1 MKLVVVSAGLSVPS
15 STRLL
20 ADRLAAA
27 TGQYTSVDVQVV
39 ELRDLAVEIAHN
51 FTSGFPGRALSAA
64 LEAVT
69 EADGL
74 IVVTPVFSASYSG
87 LFKSFF
93 DVLDQ
98 DALTGKPV
106 LIAATGG
113 SARHSLVL
121 EHALRPLFAYLRAV
135 VVPTAVYA
143 ASEDWGAEG
152 LAERIDRAAGEL
164 GRLMEGLGSGAGA
177 VRRADVADT
186 ADAAERADASV
197 AVDTDTA
204 AAIAPRALDGAIASA
219 DRFTVIPFEQQLAAL
234 RP

>member
-27 TGQYTSVDVQVV
+27 TGRYTSVDVQVV

-177 VRRADVADT
+177 VRRADAADT

-204 AAIAPRALDGAIASA
+204 AAIAPRALDGALASA

>member
-27 TGQYTSVDVQVV
+27 VDRRAPVDIRVV

-51 FTSGFPGRALSAA
+51 FTNGFPGRALAEA

-93 DVLDQ
+93 DVLDK
-98 DALTGKPV
+98 DALVDTPV

-121 EHALRPLFAYLRAV
+121 DHALRPLFSYLRAV
-135 VVPTAVYA
+135 VVPTGVYA

-152 LAERIDRAAGEL
+152 LPERIERAAGEL
-164 GRLMEGLGSGAGA
+164 VRLMGLGSVREPAGA
-177 VRRADVADT
+177 SAEPAGSVPEQAASVPQPA
-186 ADAAERADASV
+186 APDAAV
-197 AVDTDTA
+197 AAT
-204 AAIAPRALDGAIASA
+204 PSHGFR
-219 DRFTVIPFEQQLAAL
+219 VIPFEEQLAAL
-234 RP
+234 RG